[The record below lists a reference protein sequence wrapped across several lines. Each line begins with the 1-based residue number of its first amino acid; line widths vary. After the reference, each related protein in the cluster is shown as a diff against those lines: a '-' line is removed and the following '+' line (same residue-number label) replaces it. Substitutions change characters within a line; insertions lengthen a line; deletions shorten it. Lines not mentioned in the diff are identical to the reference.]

1 MSIVLI
7 DGHQLAELMM
17 DAQIGVS
24 TSDVIRVLKQDEDYF
39 EALEAS

>member
-1 MSIVLI
+1 
-7 DGHQLAELMM
+7 M

-24 TSDVIRVLKQDEDYF
+24 TSEQIRVLKQDEDYF